1 MIIGVDLGNKS
12 RNCIAVMDSNYKI
25 YEYSSLTYNDKETTP
40 YEHRQKIC
48 KQIYEYIE
56 KYKLTKNDWLLFEKI
71 SSFMH
76 GYRSKL
82 TNITSLAFIQATL
95 INEFSDLI
103 SISEVAV
110 VSWKAKVL
118 NNMGGTKEDAI
129 DYVKKYYPEINLD
142 IIEHHKRKGDI
153 IVKNH
158 DLADAICIAC
168 YGNLV
173 DKNKL
178 VENIVNYN

>member
-1 MIIGVDLGNKS
+1 MIIGIDLGNKS
-12 RNCIAVMDSNYKI
+12 RNCIVVMDSNYKI
-25 YEYSSLTYNDKETTP
+25 HEYSSFTYDSKETTP

-48 KQIYEYIE
+48 KQIHEYIE
-56 KYKLTKNDWLLFEKI
+56 KYNLTKNDWLLFEKI

-82 TNITSLAFIQATL
+82 NNITSLAFIQATI
-95 INEFSDLI
+95 INEFSNLI

-110 VSWKAKVL
+110 VSWKAKIL
-118 NNMGGTKEDAI
+118 SNMGGTKEDAI
-129 DYVKKYYPEINLD
+129 DHVKTYYPEINLD

-158 DLADAICIAC
+158 DLADAICIAK
-168 YGNLV
+168 YGNLI
-173 DKNKL
+173 NESKL
-178 VENIVNYN
+178 KENLVNYT